1 MANSI
6 ATAKRY
12 YNNDEELAK
21 IYSAQSYTGDWQKEN
36 KAVGAKTVAYRQVSF
51 GSTALGTF
59 NRATGYV
66 KKDITSTWVEKTL
79 SQDKG
84 DSLVLDKMDGEEAQ
98 FLEIGTVANKYIREV
113 QIPAVDKYRFTQVVG
128 TTGVKTETV
137 QAANALTKTTIEAAI
152 DAGLDYLYGIGVR
165 EGVTLKISAADYRL
179 LSNAAKDSGSVS
191 LGAWNGDLSAQVLT
205 YGDIVKAKITVV
217 PNDIIGSGVN
227 FILAPTAA
235 IAAMVKYQENEYF
248 DKIPGFGGRLAQMD
262 IGIYHD
268 CWVEPG
274 AEKAVYV
281 HKTTSSSSSSSS

>member
-1 MANSI
+1 MANNI

-21 IYSAQSYTGDWQKEN
+21 IYSAQSYTGDWQKES
-36 KAVGAKTVAYRQVSF
+36 KAVGARTVAYRQVSL
-51 GSTALGTF
+51 GSTVLGDF
-59 NRATGYV
+59 DRETGYTR
-66 KKDITSTWVEKTL
+66 KDITTSWVEKTL
-79 SQDKG
+79 TQDKG

-113 QIPAVDKYRFTQVVG
+113 QIPAVDKYRFAQVIG
-128 TTGVKTETV
+128 ATGVETETG
-137 QAANALTKTTIEAAI
+137 ALSKTNIEEAI
-152 DAGLDYLYGIGVR
+152 DAGLDYLYGLGVR
-165 EGVTLKISAADYRL
+165 EGVTLKISATAYRA
-179 LSNAAKDSGSVS
+179 LSNAAKESGSVS

-248 DKIPGFGGRLAQMD
+248 DKIPGFGGRRTQMD

-281 HKTTSSSSSSSS
+281 HKTA

>member
-1 MANSI
+1 MANNI

-21 IYSAQSYTGDWQKEN
+21 IYVAQSYTGDWQKEN
-36 KAVGAKTVAYRQVSF
+36 KAVGARTVAYRQVSL
-51 GSTALGTF
+51 GSTVLGDF
-59 NRATGYV
+59 DRETGYT
-66 KKDITSTWVEKTL
+66 KKDITTSWVEKTL
-79 SQDKG
+79 TQDKG

-113 QIPAVDKYRFTQVVG
+113 QIPAVDKYRFAQVIG
-128 TTGVKTETV
+128 ATGVETETGS
-137 QAANALTKTTIEAAI
+137 LSKTNIEEAI
-152 DAGLDYLYGIGVR
+152 DAGLDYLYGLGVR
-165 EGVTLKISAADYRL
+165 DGVTLKISATAYRA
-179 LSNAAKDSGSVS
+179 LSNAAKESGSVS

-248 DKIPGFGGRLAQMD
+248 DKIPGFGGRRTQMD

-281 HKTTSSSSSSSS
+281 HKAA